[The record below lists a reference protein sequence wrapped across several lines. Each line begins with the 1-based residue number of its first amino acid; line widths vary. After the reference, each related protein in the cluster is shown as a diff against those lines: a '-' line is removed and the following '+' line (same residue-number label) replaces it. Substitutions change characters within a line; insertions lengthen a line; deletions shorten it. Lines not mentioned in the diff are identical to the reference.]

1 MKPGAEL
8 VWSVAATAKKDS
20 ATTNTSKKWDCSAY
34 DEMLAGKPDE
44 GNPHVRFDEGEQR
57 DWQKPPVAFYFTVR
71 SQFKSCDPRRFSQ
84 AMSRSLLFQKL
95 GGELLEK
102 VAIQ

>member
-1 MKPGAEL
+1 MKSTAE
-8 VWSVAATAKKDS
+8 AKENPTAKKDS
-20 ATTNTSKKWDCSAY
+20 ATTNTSKKWECSAY
-34 DEMLAGKPDE
+34 DEMLVGKPDE
-44 GNPHVRFDEGEQR
+44 GNPHVRFDEREPR
-57 DWQKPPVAFYFTVR
+57 DWPKPPVALYSTVR
-71 SQFKSCDPRRFSQ
+71 SRFKFCDLSRFSQ